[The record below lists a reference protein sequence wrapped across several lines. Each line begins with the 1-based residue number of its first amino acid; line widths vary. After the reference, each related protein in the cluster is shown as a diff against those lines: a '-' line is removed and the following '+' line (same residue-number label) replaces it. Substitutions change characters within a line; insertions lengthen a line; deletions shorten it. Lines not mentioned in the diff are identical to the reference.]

1 MTDYASYSYWLES
14 SGEPL
19 IPRPSLTHSETVDV
33 AILGAGYTGLWT
45 AYYLLREQPS
55 LKVAL
60 IEKEIAGFGASGRNG
75 GWCSSR
81 FPVTPALLKERF
93 GADAARR
100 VALAMFA
107 SVDEIGRVCELEE
120 IDAHFHKGGILSVAR
135 GAHQIP
141 AVRNTYSSYKDLGLA
156 SHFQMLTAEEA
167 KERVNATQIDGALYT
182 PEGASIHPGRL
193 ARGLARAVEKH
204 GGLIHERTEVTDFE
218 GGAAPKLI
226 TRAGELSANRALVL
240 AGEAYLTRLRKLHR
254 ALLPVYSL
262 ISLTEPLTA
271 AQWSQIGWQNRESLA
286 SNKYTVNYLTRTAD
300 GRILFG
306 SRGAPYVFA
315 SKITDEQ
322 DRHEETHK
330 RIQQSLIQWFPPLE
344 GIRFTHRWGG
354 PVGMPRDWMPSV
366 DFDERSRIAIAAGY
380 TGQGVSTANLAG
392 RLLSGLILKKPS
404 ELTSLPLAQ
413 RRSPNWE
420 LEPLRWITVRFVQRS
435 LSQLDEALEQG
446 RPRPKTARLS
456 EYLAKH

>member
-1 MTDYASYSYWLES
+1 M
-14 SGEPL
+14 
-19 IPRPSLTHSETVDV
+19 

-286 SNKYTVNYLTRTAD
+286 SNKYTVDYLTRTAD

-366 DFDERSRIAIAAGY
+366 DF
-380 TGQGVSTANLAG
+380 
-392 RLLSGLILKKPS
+392 
-404 ELTSLPLAQ
+404 
-413 RRSPNWE
+413 
-420 LEPLRWITVRFVQRS
+420 
-435 LSQLDEALEQG
+435 
-446 RPRPKTARLS
+446 
-456 EYLAKH
+456 

>member
-1 MTDYASYSYWLES
+1 MTDYASYSYWLEWA
-14 SGEPL
+14 GEPL
-19 IPRPSLTHSETVDV
+19 IPRPPLTRSEIVDV

-45 AYYLLREQPS
+45 AYYLLRSEPS
-55 LKVAL
+55 LKIAIV
-60 IEKEIAGFGASGRNG
+60 EKEIAGFGASGRNG

-81 FPVTPALLKERF
+81 FPVTPSLLKARF
-93 GADAARR
+93 GTDAARR
-100 VALAMFA
+100 MALAMFA

-120 IDAHFHKGGILSVAR
+120 IEAQFHKGGILSLAR
-135 GAHQIP
+135 GPHQLP
-141 AVRNTYSSYKDLGLA
+141 AIKKIYAGYEDLGLA

-167 KERVNATQIDGALYT
+167 KERVKATGINGAIYT
-182 PEGASIHPGRL
+182 PEGASIHPARL
-193 ARGLARAVEKH
+193 ARGLARAVEKR
-204 GGLIHERTEVTDFE
+204 GGIIYEQTEVTDFE
-218 GGAAPKLI
+218 GGATPKLI
-226 TRAGELSANRALVL
+226 TRTGVLSANRALVL
-240 AGEAYLTRLRKLHR
+240 AGEAYLTRLAKLHR

-271 AQWSQIGWQNRESLA
+271 GQWSQIGWQNRESLA
-286 SNKYTVNYLTRTAD
+286 SNKYTVDYLTRTAD

-322 DRHEETHK
+322 DRHAETHK
-330 RIQQSLIQWFPPLE
+330 RTQHSLIRWFPALE
-344 GIRFTHRWGG
+344 GIRFTHSWGG

-366 DFDERSRIAIAAGY
+366 NFDERLRIAIAAGY

-392 RLLSGLILKKPS
+392 RLLSSLILKKTD

-420 LEPLRWITVRFVQRS
+420 LEPLRWMTVRFVQRS
-435 LSQLDEALEQG
+435 LSQLDEALEHG
-446 RPRPKTARLS
+446 RRRPKTAWLS
-456 EYLAKH
+456 EHLAKH